1 MRIPRNIWR
10 MACLSVGVM
19 CVLPGV
25 LSAQTDSLRLRL
37 AGMPDD
43 TIKTRAIY
51 AFLKAN
57 QGLPPDTIFVLA
69 NEGRELAQQIDD
81 TRGIALLDL
90 FLGFSRI
97 DVGEVQ
103 AAGPYFEEAAD
114 IHLASKDTLNWAR
127 MLINQGMLHYSLGN
141 DDQALSHYQQAAA
154 AFDQIER
161 PNAALFNNMAII
173 YRKQEKYES
182 AFELYERSFELKEEA
197 SDSLG
202 MAATLMN
209 LGLLQGYLGDSTQA
223 LKYELQALT
232 LYESLGREADV
243 ASTQVALGNIYL
255 NLGQLDEA
263 EQFLIR
269 AYTYLRAHPESAYYY
284 MVLYDLGEVSEYR
297 NDWSDATAY
306 YEQALTAVRS
316 SNRIT
321 DIQII
326 SKKLSRALH
335 EQGKNAEAW
344 PLLWESLSL
353 KDTLTRSERL
363 ALTEEMQAR
372 FEVDQA
378 EATTRLQAAAFQQ
391 EQRFTWGLLGLLGLI
406 IAGSLY
412 FLYDKN
418 RSNQLLKGK
427 NQVIEQALLE
437 KEALMREMHHR
448 VKNNLQFI
456 SSLLRLQTRHIVDEQ
471 AQEAL
476 LSSRSRVL
484 SMALIH
490 RHLYQEGQVTA
501 IQVDTYLD
509 RLVTE
514 LMTSLSGS
522 ENQVHL
528 QADFAPLLLD
538 VDQAVPLGLIVNEL
552 VCNAMKYAFTD
563 GKAGELAVSLKQ
575 VKKTLVLCVA
585 DDGPGMASPDPE
597 ADASFGYRL
606 IRLLAEKLDAQL
618 SISSENG
625 TRVQLTIPEPIL
637 A

>member
-1 MRIPRNIWR
+1 MRKPRYIWR
-10 MACLSVGVM
+10 IACLSLGLM
-19 CVLPGV
+19 CVFLSG

-37 AGMPDD
+37 ATMPDD
-43 TIKTRAIY
+43 TFKTRTVY
-51 AFLKAN
+51 TFLKAN
-57 QGLPPDTIFVLA
+57 QDLPPDTTFALA
-69 NEGRELAQQIDD
+69 NEGRELARRIDD
-81 TRGIALLDL
+81 PRGIALLDL
-90 FLGFSRI
+90 FLGFSKI
-97 DVGEVQ
+97 DAGDLP
-103 AAGPYFEEAAD
+103 AAGPYFEEAAA
-114 IHLASKDTLNWAR
+114 IHLIRTDTLNWAK
-127 MLINQGMLHYSLGN
+127 MLVNQGMLQFYLGN
-141 DDQALSHYQQAAA
+141 EDQALSHYQQAAA
-154 AFDQIER
+154 GFDQVGQ

-182 AFELYERSFELKEEA
+182 AFDLYERSFDLKQKA

-223 LKYELQALT
+223 LKYELQALA

-263 EQFLIR
+263 EQFLTQ
-269 AYTYLRAHPESAYYY
+269 AYTHLRDYPESEYYY
-284 MVLYDLGEVSEYR
+284 MALYDLGEVAADR
-297 NDWSDATAY
+297 KDWPGATAY
-306 YEQALTAVRS
+306 YQQALTAVRAN
-316 SNRIT
+316 NRTT

-335 EQGKNAEAW
+335 QQGKDAEAW
-344 PLLWESLSL
+344 PLLWESLTL

-372 FEVDQA
+372 FEVNQA
-378 EATTRLQAAAFQQ
+378 EEVNRLQAAAFQQ

-406 IAGSLY
+406 IAGILY

-418 RSNQLLKGK
+418 RSNQILQDK

-456 SSLLRLQTRHIVDEQ
+456 SSLLRLQTRHISDEQ

-514 LMTSLSGS
+514 LMTSLNSA
-522 ENQVHL
+522 EHQVRLH
-528 QADFAPLLLD
+528 ADFVSLLLD

-563 GKAGELAVSLKQ
+563 GKPGKLTVSLKQ
-575 VKKTLVLCVA
+575 AGKALVLCVA

-597 ADASFGYRL
+597 TDATFGYRL
-606 IRLLAEKLDAQL
+606 IRLLSEKLEGQL

-625 TRVQLTIPEPIL
+625 TRVQLTIPEPVL